1 MGQRP
6 IRPGRLWWIPA
17 IRGVVAMLLGGAVLF
32 LDTDRAM
39 LANFIGIYWLVSGV
53 LTLRWASSVRWR
65 RGSHLAAIAGVVGVI
80 ASLMILLRHPLQHVV
95 SSSTLLALL
104 GVAAALTGA
113 LRLIGAFEIE
123 QRTGRRWTLGG
134 FALGAVEV
142 ALGIILFTARSGN
155 LRAITIV
162 AVIWGFVGGALLL
175 AQGLRLRQ
183 LGRTSPALEL

>member
-1 MGQRP
+1 MDRRP

-17 IRGVVAMLLGGAVLF
+17 IRGAVAMLLGGAVLF
-32 LDTDRAM
+32 LNTDRAM

-65 RGSHLAAIAGVVGVI
+65 RGSHLATIAGIVGVI
-80 ASLMILLRHPLQHVV
+80 ASLMILLRHPLEHVV

-104 GVAAALTGA
+104 GIAAALTGA

-155 LRAITIV
+155 LRAVTIV

-183 LGRTSPALEL
+183 LGRTNPAIEL

>member
-1 MGQRP
+1 MSRGP

-17 IRGVVAMLLGGAVLF
+17 TRGVVAVLLGGAVLF
-32 LDTDRAM
+32 LNTDRAM

-65 RGSHLAAIAGVVGVI
+65 RGSHLATIAGIVGVI
-80 ASLMILLRHPLQHVV
+80 ASLMILLRHPLEHMI
-95 SSSTLLALL
+95 SFPMLLALL
-104 GVAAALTGA
+104 GIAVALTGT
-113 LRLIGAFEIE
+113 LRLVGAFEIE

-155 LRAITIV
+155 LRAVTIV

-175 AQGLRLRQ
+175 TEGLRLRR
-183 LGRTSPALEL
+183 LGRTHSVLDL